1 MLSISL
7 YSKLNTKIMSYYAI
21 QAEGDYLL
29 INLHIFYLSLMYCPK
44 LHVKK
49 SEYNDREYIIN

>member
-1 MLSISL
+1 
-7 YSKLNTKIMSYYAI
+7 MSYYAI